1 METRERSNNH
11 EPYSI
16 QDFFHYMNAFTQA
29 QLLIM
34 LELLYKES
42 VDKLSVNYEEQEV
55 KDGVP

>member
-1 METRERSNNH
+1 MRGFETRERSNNHH

-42 VDKLSVNYEEQEV
+42 VDKLSVNYE
-55 KDGVP
+55 